1 MRREMVCSSLK
12 KKIYLFHSTTI
23 AIFLQQYVY
32 FEFVKNMRKIKK
44 RGDYLLYRSL
54 ANGIKP
60 QRKRAMERSTALQGF
75 LERIKKY
82 IAFVL
87 LQGIK
92 FGVQLAEFLFH
103 NVARGI
109 VGGAEGGLVRVVF
122 GHADRQGC
130 ALEIKVLPVAVF
142 VAAVDNVRA
151 VVACDQ
157 HRAQHTGNQKKTNDF
172 FHTIFSPYIDF

>member
-12 KKIYLFHSTTI
+12 KKIYLFHSTTK

-87 LQGIK
+87 LQGVE
-92 FGVQLAEFLFH
+92 FGVQLVQLGLQNIALC
-103 NVARGI
+103 V
-109 VGGAEGGLVRVVF
+109 VGGTQSGSRIIFGILGKGVV
-122 GHADRQGC
+122 
-130 ALEIKVLPVAVF
+130 
-142 VAAVDNVRA
+142 
-151 VVACDQ
+151 
-157 HRAQHTGNQKKTNDF
+157 
-172 FHTIFSPYIDF
+172 